1 MDISASIDRV
11 VTNYFTQWL
20 IAHPYLAWTIAHP
33 LLGLGLLLLTIFSL
47 WGLIKAIGRAI
58 EQIWLFLLTTP
69 FRLLQPIVGLM
80 WRSLRRI
87 FGHTSASDE
96 RSDAP
101 SLSNTT
107 TEQIERITARLQS
120 LRHEQDILIQELTTL
135 AGATSVAIDPQAKSD
150 TQPQNMY
157 AKLLK

>member
-1 MDISASIDRV
+1 MDIAESIDRAIA
-11 VTNYFTQWL
+11 NYFSHWL
-20 IAHPYLAWTIAHP
+20 IAHPYFAWTIAHP

-69 FRLLQPIVGLM
+69 FRLLQPILGLM
-80 WRSLRRI
+80 WRSLRRV
-87 FGHTSASDE
+87 FGNTSASDDRLDA
-96 RSDAP
+96 RSI
-101 SLSNTT
+101 STTT
-107 TEQIERITARLQS
+107 TERIDRIIDRLQS
-120 LRHEQDILIQELTTL
+120 LRQEQDNLIEELTTL
-135 AGATSVAIDPQAKSD
+135 ASATSVAVTTPAKSD